1 MYAQGSKRY
10 DNPAAVA
17 GDNFT
22 VSDQRANLSR
32 HRLWIN
38 KDGTQFRPRQQPAI
52 RRVLPV
58 GEGFSDEGMARC
70 PRRLFHG

>member
-22 VSDQRANLSR
+22 VSDQRADLSR
-32 HRLWIN
+32 HRLWID
-38 KDGTQFRPRQQPAI
+38 KDGTRFGPWQQRAI
-52 RRVLPV
+52 RPISPV
-58 GEGFSDEGMARC
+58 GEGFRC
-70 PRRLFHG
+70 KRVGRRSRRLFHG

>member
-17 GDNFT
+17 RDNFT
-22 VSDQRANLSR
+22 LSDQRADLSR
-32 HRLWIN
+32 HFVRIGEDRRRL
-38 KDGTQFRPRQQPAI
+38 GPRQQGSSCP
-52 RRVLPV
+52 VPPV
-58 GEGFSDEGMARC
+58 GEGFSDEGVARS